1 MGAPTSIAEARV
13 DASKNRTIGR
23 IPGPRPSRMPVSRTA
38 NWLANG
44 TVMFDP
50 APATTSAG
58 TVVADGVKP
67 KIVVVVV
74 VDDEVDVVS
83 AVSSTE
89 STHTHLHP

>member
-1 MGAPTSIAEARV
+1 
-13 DASKNRTIGR
+13 
-23 IPGPRPSRMPVSRTA
+23 MPVSRTA

-89 STHTHLHP
+89 STLGASWVSSGGSVIGVRLDMVTTFTDNA